1 MEDRTDGKSVQRDV
15 MKKDANAIKMLRY
28 SVAAFSV
35 VSFITTLEG
44 MKGILVDDTISASLI
59 SFGIQSIIMFL
70 GLFFV
75 PIIREGLKQ
84 AKKILKVMIT
94 VLMLLSYLS
103 AVSFSSFFSYVYLSN
118 EAYKNV
124 YPVDYNKQIEEFM
137 VESSKELNDIN
148 EAEINIILM
157 KIRDIVPNIKNVV
170 SSYDSA
176 AASRTKEIIDK
187 MIQPLD
193 EIASANIEDDKFY
206 ADEAIERFN
215 GTGNVLADE
224 DLIETCNTLEKDID
238 KLVKEYDNYY
248 NRCNAL
254 YADVLG
260 LKDLTEYDYL
270 SVNALKERV
279 NQYIN
284 DITGRINY
292 IINDLNLGRIDTI
305 EDYLRGKTSIISEHY
320 YHLEKAAE
328 MLSKVLDNITQ
339 DDVISRK
346 ESSSLNKFYKS
357 IYSPGIMSKEDF
369 KSAKDELQE
378 IITSYI
384 DSLELDNKGQED
396 TVKELAQCVE
406 YISILEKC
414 KTVKETLQNYEDN
427 VLSSSYVIVK
437 DNEREEDGIQYVSEE
452 AWKTSRRKDVS
463 ELISIIKS
471 IPDIQYVLSE
481 YNELGNGNVDYLN
494 EKADNDYVNSMLETA
509 YSYSRNK
516 LESIT
521 NIERAMNYMSFASE
535 SKPAVFCAA
544 ISLFLDLTSFIIG
557 LTIYFIEK
565 HAESQSRKSPQT
577 P

>member
-94 VLMLLSYLS
+94 FLMLLSYLS

-137 VESSKELNDIN
+137 VEGSKELNDIN

-176 AASRTKEIIDK
+176 AVSKTNEIIDK

-260 LKDLTEYDYL
+260 LKDLNEYDYL

-284 DITGRINY
+284 DITGSIRNISNLSFGKIDSIEKY
-292 IINDLNLGRIDTI
+292 LN
-305 EDYLRGKTSIISEHY
+305 GKTSRISGHY
-320 YHLEKAAE
+320 SHLKEAAE
-328 MLSKVLDNITQ
+328 MLSTVLDNITQ

-357 IYSPGIMSKEDF
+357 IYSPIIMSKEDF
-369 KSAKDELQE
+369 KSAEDELQE

-384 DSLELDNKGQED
+384 DSLELGNKGQED
-396 TVKELAQCVE
+396 TIKELAQCVE
-406 YISILEKC
+406 YISMLEKC
-414 KTVKETLQNYEDN
+414 ETVKEALQNYEDN
-427 VLSSSYVIVK
+427 ALSSSYVIVK
-437 DNEREEDGIQYVSEE
+437 DNEREEDGIRYVSEE
-452 AWKTSRRKDVS
+452 TWKTSRRKDIS

-481 YNELGNGNVDYLN
+481 YNEQGNGNVDYLN
-494 EKADNDYVNSMLETA
+494 EKADNDFVHSMLETA

-557 LTIYFIEK
+557 LIIYFIEK
-565 HAESQSRKSPQT
+565 HAESQSGKSPQT